1 MRNRRVGLVSA
12 IVQILRILPFLFSRL
27 HERKLQKAKCKWM
40 GEVRWV
46 SLWLLLWWWGVC
58 AIIVLG
64 FGMIFFYW
72 QRWKQT
78 DKLVYVLLFI
88 YLFFKFPFVF
98 CHWNVII
105 VGFFWS
111 TTSTLSSEQ
120 HWMSRDFTNL
130 TEEQKKKFHDDSTNS
145 VSCRGAAAGL
155 SEGRSSGTP
164 VIYSISLF
172 NLAASSHQQIGSV
185 PFHRRPEM

>member
-1 MRNRRVGLVSA
+1 MQMDGG
-12 IVQILRILPFLFSRL
+12 
-27 HERKLQKAKCKWM
+27 
-40 GEVRWV
+40 GEVGATV
-46 SLWLLLWWWGVC
+46 AASLMMRC
-58 AIIVLG
+58 MRHNRLG
-64 FGMIFFYW
+64 LRNDFFYW

-78 DKLVYVLLFI
+78 DKQANKTC
-88 YLFFKFPFVF
+88 FFFVFLKSPFVF

-120 HWMSRDFTNL
+120 HWMSRDFTNQ

-145 VSCRGAAAGL
+145 VSCRGVAAGL